1 MKQQK
6 SALECFPPCIAGG
19 CLPGTHTGQQA
30 VEDLSCSGHINVTPR
45 SPGASQAPQLS
56 LGLSLSLSLMSTC
69 TATLGPQ
76 KRGLEPWFS
85 NSDQASL
92 SSMKIILAYCS

>member
-1 MKQQK
+1 MKQN
-6 SALECFPPCIAGG
+6 SALECFLPCAAGG
-19 CLPGTHTGQQA
+19 CLSRNHMGQQ
-30 VEDLSCSGHINVTPR
+30 
-45 SPGASQAPQLS
+45 GAEGLGCLCCIGVASHS
-56 LGLSLSLSLMSTC
+56 LGDSQDQPGLDLVSAH
-69 TATLGPQ
+69 TATAGLQ